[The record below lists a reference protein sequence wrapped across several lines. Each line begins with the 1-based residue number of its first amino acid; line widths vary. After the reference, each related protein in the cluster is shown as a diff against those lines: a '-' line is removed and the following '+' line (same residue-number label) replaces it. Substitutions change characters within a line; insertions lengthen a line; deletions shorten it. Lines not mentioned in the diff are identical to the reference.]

1 MTVFDTNAVLRYI
14 LQDDEKMADVVEDH
28 LKQGDSFIP
37 TEVIAEVV
45 YVLSGVYQVPRQ
57 EITAV
62 ISGVLM
68 EDVSVTNAAVIIKGL
83 ETFATTTLD
92 FVDCLMV
99 GYQYDG
105 NMVFTFDKKLK
116 KMLEKLSAGQAN

>member
-14 LQDDEKMADVVEDH
+14 LQDDEEMASEAEES
-28 LKQGDSFIP
+28 LKKGDALIP

-45 YVLSGVYQVPRQ
+45 YVLNGVYQVPRQ
-57 EITAV
+57 EIATA
-62 ISGVLM
+62 ILGVLAM
-68 EDVSVTNAAVIIKGL
+68 EGLLVTNDTVIVKGL
-83 ETFATTTLD
+83 ETFANSTLD

-99 GYQYDG
+99 GYQHDG

-116 KMLEKLSAGQAN
+116 KLLLHQ

>member
-1 MTVFDTNAVLRYI
+1 MKVFDTNAVLRYI

-62 ISGVLM
+62 
-68 EDVSVTNAAVIIKGL
+68 
-83 ETFATTTLD
+83 F
-92 FVDCLMV
+92 
-99 GYQYDG
+99 
-105 NMVFTFDKKLK
+105 
-116 KMLEKLSAGQAN
+116 QAS